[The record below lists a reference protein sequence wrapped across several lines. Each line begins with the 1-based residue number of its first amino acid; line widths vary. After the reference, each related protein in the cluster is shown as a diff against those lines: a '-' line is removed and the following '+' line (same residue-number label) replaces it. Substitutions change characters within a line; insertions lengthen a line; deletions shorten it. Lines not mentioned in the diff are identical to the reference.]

1 MKDPFVSMT
10 VYALFGAVLG
20 IAAGFV
26 LSLIIFGVISLF
38 QIDTPVAMMPIQMSL
53 FMGMGGGA
61 VIGGV
66 LGGGV
71 GLKKAK

>member
-38 QIDTPVAMMPIQMSL
+38 QLNTPGAMMPIQMSL

-66 LGGGV
+66 LGGVV

>member
-66 LGGGV
+66 LGGVV